1 MTKYNYEEL
10 AREIERIAKNAGK
23 IILNKDELL
32 IEEKTDATNIVTNMD
47 IKSQKY
53 IVEECR
59 KLIPDSS
66 FFAEEEGLQEL
77 SDEYTWVIDPID
89 GTTNYA
95 YDFHHSCISIAL
107 LYKKQGIIG
116 VVYNPYLDECFV
128 GIEGKQSTCNGKE
141 ISVSNNDAKHAIV
154 FFGTSPYNKQLADV
168 TFDLAKKVFI
178 HCRDVRRSGSAALD
192 LCYVASGKVDAYY
205 EMELSPWDYAAGRII
220 ALNAG
225 AMGIALNKETFDYSK
240 KIGVYFANPVCFEE
254 IREIVEGIY
263 E

>member
-1 MTKYNYEEL
+1 MKQYNYDIL
-10 AREIERIAKNAGK
+10 ANEIERIARNAGK
-23 IILNKDELL
+23 IILNKEELL

-59 KLIPDSS
+59 KLIPGCS

-141 ISVSNNDAKHAIV
+141 IHVTSNDAKHAIV
-154 FFGTSPYNKQLADV
+154 FFGTSPYNKGLADE
-168 TFDLAKKVFI
+168 TFDLAKRVFM

-220 ALNAG
+220 AINAG
-225 AMGIALNKETFDYSK
+225 AMGIALKHDSFDYTK

-254 IREIVEGIY
+254 IREILEGDY

>member
-1 MTKYNYEEL
+1 MKIYNYDEL
-10 AREIERIAKNAGK
+10 AIEIEKIARNAGK
-23 IILNKDELL
+23 IILNKEELL

-59 KLIPDSS
+59 KLIPNSS

-141 ISVSNNDAKHAIV
+141 IHVSDNDAKHAIV
-154 FFGTSPYNKQLADV
+154 FFGTSPYNKDLADI
-168 TFDLAKKVFI
+168 TFDLAKNIFMQ
-178 HCRDVRRSGSAALD
+178 CRDVRRSGSAALD

-205 EMELSPWDYAAGRII
+205 ELELSPWDYAAGRII
-220 ALNAG
+220 ALNANAK
-225 AMGIALNKETFDYSK
+225 AMALKNETFDYTK

-254 IREIVEGIY
+254 IRKMIEAVY

>member
-1 MTKYNYEEL
+1 MMKYNYNEL
-10 AREIERIAKNAGK
+10 AKEIENIARKAGK
-23 IILNKDELL
+23 IILNKEELL
-32 IEEKTDATNIVTNMD
+32 IEEKTDVTNLVTNMD
-47 IKSQKY
+47 IKSQKF

-59 KLIPDSS
+59 KLIPNSS

-77 SDEYTWVIDPID
+77 SNEFTWVIDPID

-128 GIEGKQSTCNGKE
+128 GIDGKQSTCNGIE
-141 ISVSNNDAKHAIV
+141 IHASNNDAKHAIV
-154 FFGTSPYNKQLADV
+154 LFGTTPYNKKLGIN
-168 TFDLAKKVFI
+168 TFELAKQIFM

-192 LCYVASGKVDAYY
+192 FCYVASGRVDAFF
-205 EMELSPWDYAAGRII
+205 ELELSPWDYAAGRII

-225 AMGIALNKETFDYSK
+225 VVGIALNQETFDYSN
-240 KIGVYFANPVCFEE
+240 KIGIYFANPVCFEE
-254 IREIVEGIY
+254 IRKIIEENL
-263 E
+263 